1 MRVAASPSGPP
12 QDVAASP
19 AHGGA
24 VWYLASTAV
33 GLAIPLLTLPVIT
46 RALQPEEYGAWVLAY
61 AYGVLVSAL
70 SNFGMSVIYE
80 RSFFEAREAG
90 ENASLLWTTVALV
103 SALLAIALLATW
115 VWRETLSGWVMHSS
129 GHTALLF
136 WTACAVGVANLKTYF
151 LMYLRN
157 RGEARRF
164 ALFSIDEMV
173 LGAVASVLLVAWWQ
187 VGPLGL
193 AWGPLAASLIVLA
206 LLTLHFLRRVP
217 VRFAASQLKASLR
230 LGFPLLPRVFLAI
243 FGQIFDKWLVG
254 LVAAAGG
261 VAAYAI
267 GQRLAFVVF
276 AVANSLENV
285 FQPRTYRFMFD
296 GGAAAGREIGRMLT
310 PFAYATVGV
319 AVVVGL
325 GAEEA
330 IWLLA
335 PQSYAGA
342 AAVTNVLVMYFAFT
356 FFGKQPQLLY
366 AKRIGLVSVLSSL
379 SVLLNAAAMWFF
391 ATRYGVVGAAI
402 GTVIAGMLTTSLFV
416 SVSQRHYR
424 IEYERRKLLLI
435 YAYFV
440 CGLAATCLLQAT
452 ELAYPLRVVVKVAIL
467 AGYGWIGAVFG
478 WWAILLRHARRVE

>member
-1 MRVAASPSGPP
+1 MRVAASPSGPA

-24 VWYLASTAV
+24 VWYLTSTAV
-33 GLAIPLLTLPVIT
+33 GFAIPLLTLPVIT
-46 RALQPEEYGAWVLAY
+46 RALPPEEYGAWVLAY
-61 AYGVLVSAL
+61 AYGVLIGAL

-80 RSFFEAREAG
+80 RSFFEAKEAG
-90 ENASLLWTTVALV
+90 ENAALLWTTVAFV

-115 VWRETLSGWVMHSS
+115 VWRDTLSGWVMHSS
-129 GHTALLF
+129 GHTTLLF

-151 LMYLRN
+151 LIYLRN

-173 LGAVASVLLVAWWQ
+173 LGAAASVLLVAWWQ

-193 AWGPLAASLIVLA
+193 AWGPLGASLIVLA
-206 LLTLHFLRRVP
+206 ILTLHFLRRVP
-217 VRFAASQLKASLR
+217 VRFAASPLMASLR

-276 AVANSLENV
+276 AVATSLENV
-285 FQPRTYRFMFD
+285 FQPRTYRSMFD
-296 GGAAAGREIGRMLT
+296 GGVAAGKEIGRMLT

-325 GAEEA
+325 GTEEA
-330 IWLLA
+330 IWVLA

-342 AAVTNVLVMYFAFT
+342 AAVTNVLVMHFAFT

-366 AKRIGLVSVLSSL
+366 AKKIGLLSLLSSL

-391 ATRYGVVGAAI
+391 ATHYGAVGAAV
-402 GTVIAGMLTTSLFV
+402 GTLIAGVLTTSLTV

-424 IEYERRKLLLI
+424 IEYERAKLLLI
-435 YAYFV
+435 YTYFV
-440 CGLAATCLLQAT
+440 CGLAATCLLQAA
-452 ELAYPLRVVVKVAIL
+452 ELAYPLRVAVKVVIV
-467 AGYGWIGAVFG
+467 AGYGSIGAVFG
-478 WWAILLRHARRVE
+478 WWTILLRHARWAQ